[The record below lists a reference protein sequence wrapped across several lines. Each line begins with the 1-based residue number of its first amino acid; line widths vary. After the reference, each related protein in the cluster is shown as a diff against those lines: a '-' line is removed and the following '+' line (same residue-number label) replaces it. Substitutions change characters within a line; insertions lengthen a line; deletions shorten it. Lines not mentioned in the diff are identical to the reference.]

1 MISSV
6 GSEHCLDRAGVT
18 GSNPVSPTSKME
30 NILFVKTF
38 SIVGGMLL
46 ITTIFSRINRD
57 FETWKET
64 YITIVGLFLFLI
76 LAWVYGDQFPIN
88 IVMVGIYSGFVG
100 WSLGPFIVKVGKN
113 FRFKEYL
120 KTIGVK
126 KIESEGKLLFYYE
139 NDGLNPFES
148 DSDEMEKIKNKFNK
162 EVIEKD
168 HFTYSEKWRN
178 IVFQAMA
185 STSMAIFLALIIVS
199 MTDIDF
205 GFLGLF
211 LFIALTALIIGE
223 LLNYFKF
230 KSTRYR
236 RFLSYCGVIIF
247 SLYLVYD
254 FNRLE
259 KAAAKGD
266 ESWSTA
272 VSLAINIYLD
282 IINLFMD
289 LLQLLG
295 DSF

>member
-18 GSNPVSPTSKME
+18 GSNPVSPTNKME

-64 YITIVGLFLFLI
+64 YITIVGTFLFLI
-76 LAWVYGDQFPIN
+76 LAWVYSDQFPIN
-88 IVMVGIYSGFVG
+88 IIMVGIYSGFMG

-148 DSDEMEKIKNKFNK
+148 TENLATNAFPSSPSSSFEK
-162 EVIEKD
+162 E
-168 HFTYSEKWRN
+168 
-178 IVFQAMA
+178 MA
-185 STSMAIFLALIIVS
+185 SVKLISQLAP
-199 MTDIDF
+199 
-205 GFLGLF
+205 
-211 LFIALTALIIGE
+211 
-223 LLNYFKF
+223 
-230 KSTRYR
+230 
-236 RFLSYCGVIIF
+236 
-247 SLYLVYD
+247 
-254 FNRLE
+254 
-259 KAAAKGD
+259 
-266 ESWSTA
+266 A
-272 VSLAINIYLD
+272 VPR
-282 IINLFMD
+282 
-289 LLQLLG
+289 Q
-295 DSF
+295 

>member
-1 MISSV
+1 
-6 GSEHCLDRAGVT
+6 
-18 GSNPVSPTSKME
+18 
-30 NILFVKTF
+30 
-38 SIVGGMLL
+38 
-46 ITTIFSRINRD
+46 
-57 FETWKET
+57 
-64 YITIVGLFLFLI
+64 
-76 LAWVYGDQFPIN
+76 
-88 IVMVGIYSGFVG
+88 
-100 WSLGPFIVKVGKN
+100 
-113 FRFKEYL
+113 
-120 KTIGVK
+120 
-126 KIESEGKLLFYYE
+126 
-139 NDGLNPFES
+139 
-148 DSDEMEKIKNKFNK
+148 
-162 EVIEKD
+162 
-168 HFTYSEKWRN
+168 
-178 IVFQAMA
+178 
-185 STSMAIFLALIIVS
+185 

-223 LLNYFKF
+223 LLNYFIF

-236 RFLSYCGVIIF
+236 RFFCYCGVIIF

-295 DSF
+295 ESN